1 VQVKVYSN
9 FMQVIRTS
17 PPKTTPEIVP
27 AKNVIDDDRGRGLR
41 HIHNIGTFVIAI
53 TVGGGAL

>member
-1 VQVKVYSN
+1 
-9 FMQVIRTS
+9 MQVIRTS